1 MMNCVCDCWY
11 RIIHNRKVLSVQNIW
26 FSAVLL
32 LCVGGVG
39 AVTISQAKKMVQFQ
53 CGEWKKKSVC
63 LAHWVIDDL
72 LMSAPSY
79 PDLSSAPSYPDLSSP
94 STSLGTRST
103 VHTG

>member
-1 MMNCVCDCWY
+1 M
-11 RIIHNRKVLSVQNIW
+11 QNIW
-26 FSAVLL
+26 FSAVFL

-53 CGEWKKKSVC
+53 CGEWKKKFVC

-79 PDLSSAPSYPDLSSP
+79 PDLSSP
-94 STSLGTRST
+94 STSRVLGVPYTR
-103 VHTG
+103 VNKRIRLFPKLQGNMRLIPNMRLICEGKN